1 MAFETTS
8 TKSLVILFGVLAAG
22 AAIFISVIVFPASNL
37 VRETTTGEG
46 VILSTSNNECV
57 VETPD
62 EIPKT
67 IKNCDLAEGTKVT
80 VSYQK
85 GMYEATIVSQP

>member
-8 TKSLVILFGVLAAG
+8 TKSMIMLFGILAAG
-22 AAIFISVIVFPASNL
+22 AAIFISFAVFPASNL
-37 VRETTTGEG
+37 IRETTTEEG
-46 VILSTSNNECV
+46 VILFSSNNECV

-67 IKNCDLAEGTKVT
+67 IKNCGLPEGTKVT
-80 VSYQK
+80 VSYQR